1 MFRSFLVALSFLTIV
16 PIRINNVTARELQS
30 SIIFY
35 PLVGFLEG
43 LFLVLVVYLLNPYFS
58 SLMLSL
64 LLLIS
69 LFLIRGIF
77 HADGLSDTFDALFY
91 KGTGDSEQD
100 RLRRLEIMKDSTVG
114 VGGVYALV
122 LIILTKLLIYNE
134 VVSQAKNFLLL
145 LSFTLSRFVIII
157 LMRYSKPARNTGL
170 GALFVGKITT
180 KQLIC
185 SSLLPVALILYFIT
199 VKKFFLLFFAF
210 LIIIFF
216 VWYLKNLFEKKFGG
230 ITGDNLGAT
239 VELTEVFFPFIYLFS
254 ERLWQSI

>member
-16 PIRINNVTARELQS
+16 PIRLNNVSAKELQS

-35 PLVGFLEG
+35 PLVGLLEG

-58 SLMLSL
+58 SFILSF

-91 KGTGDSEQD
+91 KGTGNNEQD

-122 LIILTKLLIYNE
+122 LITLAKLLIFNE
-134 VVSQAKNFLLL
+134 IISQAKNFLLL
-145 LSFTLSRFVIII
+145 LSFILSRFVIII
-157 LMRYSKPARNTGL
+157 LMRYSKPAKNTGL

-180 KQLIC
+180 KQLIY
-185 SSLLPVALILYFIT
+185 SSLLPVVLILYFIT
-199 VKKFFLLFFAF
+199 VKKFFLSFAF
-210 LIIIFF
+210 LFIILF
-216 VWYLKNLFEKKFGG
+216 VWYLKSLFERKFGG
-230 ITGDNLGAT
+230 ITGDNLGTT
-239 VELTEVFFPFIYLFS
+239 VELTEVFFPFIYIFS

>member
-16 PIRINNVTARELQS
+16 PIRLNNVSAKELQS

-35 PLVGFLEG
+35 PLVGLLEG

-58 SLMLSL
+58 SFILSL

-91 KGTGDSEQD
+91 KGTGNNEQD

-122 LIILTKLLIYNE
+122 LITLAKLLIFNE
-134 VVSQAKNFLLL
+134 IISQAKNFLLL
-145 LSFTLSRFVIII
+145 LSFILSRFVIII
-157 LMRYSKPARNTGL
+157 LMRYSKPAKNTGL

-180 KQLIC
+180 KQLIY
-185 SSLLPVALILYFIT
+185 SSLLPVVLILYFIT
-199 VKKFFLLFFAF
+199 VKKFFLSFAF
-210 LIIIFF
+210 LFIILF
-216 VWYLKNLFEKKFGG
+216 VWYLKSLFERKFGG
-230 ITGDNLGAT
+230 ITGDNLGTT
-239 VELTEVFFPFIYLFS
+239 VELTEVFFPFIYIFS

>member
-1 MFRSFLVALSFLTIV
+1 MFKHFLCALSFLTIIPV
-16 PIRINNVTARELQS
+16 RQNNLTLKDLQV

-43 LFLVLVVYLLNPYFS
+43 IFLIFITHLFSLYFTS
-58 SLMLSL
+58 FMLSFL
-64 LLLIS
+64 AILS
-69 LFLIRGIF
+69 LFFIRGIF
-77 HADGLSDTFDALFY
+77 HIDGLADTFDALFY

-114 VGGVYALV
+114 VGGVSALI
-122 LIILTKLLIYNE
+122 LIILAKLLIFNE
-134 VVSQAKNFLLL
+134 VISQAKNFLLL

-170 GALFVGKITT
+170 GAIFVGKITN
-180 KQLIC
+180 KLLIF
-185 SSLLPVALILYFIT
+185 SSVLPIALILYFT
-199 VKKFFLLFFAF
+199 AKKFILIPFSFLFTVL
-210 LIIIFF
+210 F
-216 VWYLKNLFEKKFGG
+216 VWYLKQLFERKFGG
-230 ITGDNLGAT
+230 ITGDNLGTT

>member
-1 MFRSFLVALSFLTIV
+1 MFRSFLVALSFLTTV
-16 PIRINNVTARELQS
+16 PIRLNNVSARELQS

-35 PLVGFLEG
+35 PLVGLIEG

-58 SLMLSL
+58 SYMLSL

-91 KGTGDSEQD
+91 KGTGDAEQD

-114 VGGVYALV
+114 VGGVYSLV
-122 LIILTKLLIYNE
+122 LITL
-134 VVSQAKNFLLL
+134 AKLLL

-157 LMRYSKPARNTGL
+157 LMRYSKPAKNTGL

-180 KQLIC
+180 KQLIY
-185 SSLLPVALILYFIT
+185 SSLLPIALILYFIT
-199 VKKFFLLFFAF
+199 VKKFFLLFFVF
-210 LIIIFF
+210 LFIILF
-216 VWYLKNLFEKKFGG
+216 VWYLKSLFERKFGG

-239 VELTEVFFPFIYLFS
+239 VELAEVFFPFIYLFS

>member
-1 MFRSFLVALSFLTIV
+1 MFRSFLVALSFLTIL
-16 PIRINNVTARELQS
+16 PIRLNNVSAKELQS

-35 PLVGFLEG
+35 PLVGLIEG
-43 LFLVLVVYLLNPYFS
+43 IFLVLVVYLLNPYFS
-58 SLMLSL
+58 SFILSL

-91 KGTGDSEQD
+91 KGTGNNEQD

-122 LIILTKLLIYNE
+122 LIILTKLLIFNE
-134 VVSQAKNFLLL
+134 IISQAKNFLLL
-145 LSFTLSRFVIII
+145 LSFTLSRFVMII
-157 LMRYSKPARNTGL
+157 LMRYSKPAKNTGL
-170 GALFVGKITT
+170 GVLFVGKITT
-180 KQLIC
+180 KQLIY
-185 SSLLPVALILYFIT
+185 SSLLPVILILYFII
-199 VKKFFLLFFAF
+199 VKKFLLLSFAF
-210 LIIIFF
+210 LFIILF
-216 VWYLKNLFEKKFGG
+216 VWYLKSLFERKFGG
-230 ITGDNLGAT
+230 ITGDNLGTT